1 MFEKAAAFD
10 RLELTLPAFRHTIIC
25 MSAMNTEPRANR
37 IDYVEFPTA
46 SPASHAATKI
56 FYGDV
61 FGWSYQSWG
70 DDYSDTKDSGIASGI
85 NGSSEHQTA
94 KPLVVLF
101 APDLEAVRERIIRAG
116 GKISRDI
123 FAFPGGRRFH
133 YVDPSGNE
141 LGVWSDFPPKG

>member
-1 MFEKAAAFD
+1 
-10 RLELTLPAFRHTIIC
+10 
-25 MSAMNTEPRANR
+25 MNTESRESR

-46 SPASHAATKI
+46 SPEAHAATKR

-61 FGWSYQSWG
+61 FGWSFQSWG

-85 NGSSEHQTA
+85 NGSAEHQAA

-101 APDLEAVRERIIRAG
+101 SSNLEAVRERVIKAG
-116 GKISRDI
+116 GRISRDI
-123 FAFPGGRRFH
+123 FSFPGGRRFH

-141 LGVWSDFPPKG
+141 LGVWSDK

>member
-1 MFEKAAAFD
+1 MK
-10 RLELTLPAFRHTIIC
+10 
-25 MSAMNTEPRANR
+25 TEPRENR

-46 SPASHAATKI
+46 SNESHAATKK

-70 DDYSDTKDSGIASGI
+70 DDYSDTKGSGITAGI
-85 NGSSEHQTA
+85 NGSSEHQTS

-101 APDLEAVRERIIRAG
+101 TSNLEATRERVIKAG

-141 LGVWSDFPPKG
+141 LGVWSDK

>member
-1 MFEKAAAFD
+1 MK
-10 RLELTLPAFRHTIIC
+10 
-25 MSAMNTEPRANR
+25 TESRENR

-46 SPASHAATKI
+46 SKEAHAAAKQ

-85 NGSSEHQTA
+85 NGSAEHQVA

-101 APDLEAVRERIIRAG
+101 SSNLEMVREQVIEAG

-123 FAFPGGRRFH
+123 FPFPGGRRFH
-133 YVDPSGNE
+133 FVDPSGNE
-141 LGVWSDFPPKG
+141 LGVWSDKLFA

>member
-1 MFEKAAAFD
+1 
-10 RLELTLPAFRHTIIC
+10 
-25 MSAMNTEPRANR
+25 MNIKSRENQ

-46 SPASHAATKI
+46 SLALHTATKK

-85 NGSSEHQTA
+85 NGSSEHQTS

-101 APDLEAVRERIIRAG
+101 ASDLEAVRARVIKAG

-133 YVDPSGNE
+133 YIDPSGNE
-141 LGVWSDFPPKG
+141 LGVWSDKLLP

>member
-1 MFEKAAAFD
+1 MK
-10 RLELTLPAFRHTIIC
+10 
-25 MSAMNTEPRANR
+25 TESRENQ
-37 IDYVEFPTA
+37 INYVEFPTA
-46 SPASHAATKI
+46 SKESHAATKK

-70 DDYSDTKDSGIASGI
+70 DDYSDTKDSGITSGI

-101 APDLEAVRERIIRAG
+101 AADLEVVRERVIKAG
-116 GKISRDI
+116 GRISRDI

-133 YVDPSGNE
+133 YLDPSGNE
-141 LGVWSDFPPKG
+141 LGVWSDK

>member
-1 MFEKAAAFD
+1 MK
-10 RLELTLPAFRHTIIC
+10 
-25 MSAMNTEPRANR
+25 TEPRENR

-46 SPASHAATKI
+46 SNEAHAATKR

-85 NGSSEHQTA
+85 NGASEHQTA
-94 KPLVVLF
+94 RPLVVLF
-101 APDLEAVRERIIRAG
+101 TSNLEAVRERVIKAG
-116 GKISRDI
+116 GRISRDI

-133 YVDPSGNE
+133 YIDPSGNE
-141 LGVWSDFPPKG
+141 LGVWSDKLVA